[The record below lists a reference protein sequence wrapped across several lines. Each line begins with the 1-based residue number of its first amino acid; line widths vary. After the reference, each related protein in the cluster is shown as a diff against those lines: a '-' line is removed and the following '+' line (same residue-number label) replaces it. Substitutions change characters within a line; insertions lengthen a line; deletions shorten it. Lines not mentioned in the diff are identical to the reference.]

1 MYFYK
6 VIVFIIYHCWQFFQL
21 FFIFFII
28 RPQKSL
34 VTYCF
39 QKTPFI
45 TLALGLQHIYYQ
57 QLLLLADI
65 VYQKGVS
72 VPSLFIGWFHVM
84 NYAHA
89 LYCIKYYLFK
99 KLIQI

>member
-6 VIVFIIYHCWQFFQL
+6 VIVFIIYHCWQFFLL
-21 FFIFFII
+21 F
-28 RPQKSL
+28 SL
-34 VTYCF
+34 LLDLKKVLLRIAF
-39 QKTPFI
+39 RQTPFI

-84 NYAHA
+84 NYVHA
-89 LYCIKYYLFK
+89 LYCIKYYLF
-99 KLIQI
+99 